1 MKKLR
6 EKYEKFYA
14 VTDEKFNQKEFE
26 ENVSKE
32 NRLNTKG
39 IEVGHI
45 FYFGDKYSKPM
56 NAAVDHQGKKE
67 YVKMGSYG
75 IGVSRLVGAIIEAK
89 YNDKEEIMKWPIS
102 VSPYDIAIIP
112 LINKNDSTNLD
123 KAVSICKA
131 LNEKNLDVIIDD
143 TEENFSSKLKKFN
156 LIGIPYQ
163 ILIGK
168 KSEGDLL
175 EFKEIGKEL
184 GVRYIING
192 SVRKLGNR
200 MRINCQLS

>member
-1 MKKLR
+1 
-6 EKYEKFYA
+6 
-14 VTDEKFNQKEFE
+14 
-26 ENVSKE
+26 
-32 NRLNTKG
+32 
-39 IEVGHI
+39 
-45 FYFGDKYSKPM
+45 
-56 NAAVDHQGKKE
+56 
-67 YVKMGSYG
+67 
-75 IGVSRLVGAIIEAK
+75 
-89 YNDKEEIMKWPIS
+89 MKWPIS

-123 KAVSICKA
+123 KAISICKI

-175 EFKEIGKEL
+175 EFKEIGKESL
-184 GVRYIING
+184 NLSIKQIIDLVTKIKN
-192 SVRKLGNR
+192 K
-200 MRINCQLS
+200 I